1 MKRLL
6 VALLVTVIIS
16 PLQAQDAEQRLQELG
31 ISLPPVSSPIASYV
45 HAVRSGNLI
54 FLSGKGPLQTNGQ
67 YITGQV
73 GKDLTLEQGQ
83 AAARLT
89 ALHQLAVLRTELG
102 SLNRVKRIVKV
113 LGMVNSEAGYADHPK
128 VINGF
133 SELLI
138 QVFGEK
144 GRHARSA
151 VGMCSLPMNMAV
163 EIEMIVEV
171 E

>member
-1 MKRLL
+1 MKKLKGSIL
-6 VALLVTVIIS
+6 ALLAGLT
-16 PLQAQDAEQRLQELG
+16 LQAQHAEQRLQELG
-31 ISLPPVSSPIASYV
+31 LVLPTLSQPIASYV

-54 FLSGKGPLQTNGQ
+54 FLSGKGPLQANGQ

-89 ALHQLAVLRTELG
+89 GLHQLAVLRAELG
-102 SLNRVKRIVKV
+102 SLNRVKRVVKV
-113 LGMVNSEAGYADHPK
+113 LGMVNSEAGYRDHPK

-138 QVFGEK
+138 QVFGEQ

-163 EIEMIVEV
+163 EVEMIVEV